1 MPLLGT
7 TAITAGERRQTALAP
22 GTIPPRKECNGMS
35 AQRNRDRL
43 AEEGHA
49 RGLSRR
55 ALLRL
60 LATGAGTAA
69 GAGILAACGGS
80 VATPTA
86 ASSTPPTAIQ
96 AGSGA
101 TPSAG
106 VAPAPTGVGGGNI
119 APTGVVAA
127 PTSGASGGQVS
138 IHWPKPITFNPLFT
152 TAGSDQGVERL
163 LFGAL
168 VKVNDKLEPLPDI
181 AEAIDVSPDAKTYTF
196 KLKKTLKFTDGTP
209 LTAKDVIFT
218 CERAVDK
225 RVGSPWRGRLL
236 LLEGATEYGAQQAT
250 TISGL
255 SAPDDYTVEMT
266 LRNPDATWLL
276 TLRDFAGLGIL
287 PAHILKDVL
296 PDQLNQHPFSLNPAV
311 SAGVFQ
317 FGKYATDQFLEL
329 KRNDAYGADKAKLD
343 SVFFKLLTTDA
354 ALAQLSRGELDLMV
368 VPVSEV
374 ARLKQNPD
382 LTIVSVPKPKRR

>member
-1 MPLLGT
+1 
-7 TAITAGERRQTALAP
+7 
-22 GTIPPRKECNGMS
+22 
-35 AQRNRDRL
+35 
-43 AEEGHA
+43 
-49 RGLSRR
+49 
-55 ALLRL
+55 
-60 LATGAGTAA
+60 
-69 GAGILAACGGS
+69 
-80 VATPTA
+80 
-86 ASSTPPTAIQ
+86 
-96 AGSGA
+96 
-101 TPSAG
+101 
-106 VAPAPTGVGGGNI
+106 VGGGNI